1 MAKNSSANTGDMAL
15 DRWSAVRDRADNQ
28 LRRVGMTQ
36 WNYGEEDRKQKLN
49 DFSGYLNS
57 GNYSLDNNKKYR
69 DMATQAVADLD
80 AEMKRYGTSSNEY
93 KTLKGYKTYYENALP
108 TFDRLDVG
116 ANVQDYLSY
125 DQDKGFTNW
134 HSQDDYNTQK
144 SYLDQQRQAVQTEL
158 DGIEDKTSV
167 DYQNLKSWQDQLDM
181 YANALEERN
190 NWDKQFEDVNDY
202 TAYERAGDYKNS
214 IQAKQT
220 LKDAQDQLKETE
232 ARLKAMQMKFA
243 AVTDLSTLDGA
254 DAQEYQDFINLQQDY
269 KQLQE
274 NVTNAAAEVA
284 GLEKWQK
291 NTATYNLLS
300 QYGEDADYEQ
310 VLNDLRAAREKAQEG
325 TEDWAKIDLQIRAIA
340 GENEDGLNENGQYDD
355 STLLGRSI
363 MRDFD
368 VDAAQ
373 KRLDE
378 IDQELKDLGVSTS
391 RFWGGVTNA
400 DNAFGVDA
408 AGMVYTDENAVGES
422 DPRVMALRQEKTELT
437 RKMNSAEK
445 FQEKDAAETA
455 FKNLSDEDHA
465 ALQEEGLKHISQ
477 KGNNFYRDG
486 GYDPTQSSG
495 MLENFQYLDDELG
508 GDIRDMLIEAV
519 GAEALGRDIGYTVD
533 DIMRLYQGDINHI
546 AGKKEADKISAMDS
560 DFARWNRQ
568 VLGVGTQ
575 AGLNQFVT
583 GIRQAF
589 SDDYIEPNKTSYK
602 AQYTREDLKRY
613 GDENFINGS
622 NVSQVLFD
630 TTQTTANMLPMIAAS
645 ALLTKAGAAPV
656 VGELVGAGLMSLSSG
671 GNTYQQALAEGW
683 DKTDAKAYSTILG
696 AAEGAMQYLIGG
708 ISGLG
713 GVTEDS
719 ILKAAQGIN
728 NAAVRFA
735 TETGVHILSET
746 TEELAQNRLQ
756 RYLEYNLFD
765 KGDADWMS
773 WDDDDWYT
781 VIVTALS
788 TGAMEGLPGGINAV
802 KTSRLG
808 NQLAGNVIPGKAALK
823 SSQANNELI
832 TEVGKAMQGNE
843 ALHETL
849 TTIGLNLMEEGSE
862 AYDLAERMQS
872 GKAAKSAWN
881 YGTLYSEILSEYQA
895 RNGKNGTAD
904 AMAAVIGGAI
914 KYHELK
920 RAEDT
925 VSQAEA
931 QAAQVRRENPGAEV
945 LEANAS
951 ALSTMGVG
959 NAAQATEYGAL
970 ANKVLSGTSLSD
982 AEMQKLLGDSTA
994 AKATRVLLSRQSSN
1008 PEALRE
1014 LNLSLTR
1021 GNTEA
1026 AKAAINSQIEE
1037 ARAAKQLQRQANIEA
1052 VAQAAAEAADQSAVS
1067 AAAANAERSPAAVAQ
1082 GQERVVA
1089 STVKA
1094 VQKADTE
1101 LEAATRRLE
1110 QLKKMSFKELAN
1122 SKLLGEGGAE
1132 ILVNAATDQDM
1143 RQQMATL
1150 QNRAEKLSAVRFPS
1164 QAQRTELADIREQQA
1179 ALKEQIVANAES
1191 VRSQLEARASAN
1203 ASRGSA
1209 NAAPAADTAAAPAEA
1224 AQITSADTIIVP
1236 GTGARMSR
1244 EGFVQDYMAQNP
1256 GVTLEQANER
1266 FDQYAEQTGAVT
1278 KGNAENGQTAD
1289 QDQERNDVGER
1300 GDRTEDQGRSDQ
1312 SEQAAERSGADEFE
1326 ELRTD
1331 GSRPEDAPAA
1341 RVTKGASRV
1350 TDDNI
1355 EVISDDYTDIPEL
1368 TASLKRSGFKKIT
1381 FILDGDLVNDLGDS
1395 VAAVYNNG
1403 ELFLRLDYPQPG
1415 YDYVGTAEHERLHL
1429 KLELMRAKF
1438 GDEDGKAFVST
1449 TLQSLLGREAFTKA
1463 FDAYAKVYGP
1473 VYLASGLSV
1482 DEVAHMICEE
1492 MLCDMVGGINNFGT
1506 DLGDY
1511 LEDAEGILEASK
1523 FNVVM
1528 QNLVD
1533 NPSGDPGM
1541 VIMEEIDKNAL
1552 PYGIPADTLISS
1564 ENVDNPS
1571 TQPADA
1577 SQVSKYAFFG
1587 LAEALGF
1594 KVDQTGSKNKVYYLN
1609 DEDAKL
1615 GRNGFTQITVDII
1628 KQSPI
1633 GDLIRY
1639 SVDKGDITADE
1650 AEQQYNLFA
1659 SIASI
1664 TDQTHD
1670 FYQAMQFMGSTI
1682 FTAMKANSDKQYGT
1696 TYDFPSICTKTQA
1709 VINEMGAQ
1717 MVAKGRS
1724 LTEDEIIEAY
1734 NNVFNDGNPVPCP
1747 ECYVFSR
1754 WVGIGGLL
1762 DNIRSY
1768 QDRFGKMTVE
1778 EVITAYDEANKEVL
1792 AFAEENGPSKGRA
1805 KGSLAS
1811 KLDKQ
1816 FKSLEESI
1824 QTKENQGEAVAEKD
1838 YETRDKLAARMATIR
1853 SLTWIDD
1860 VYFGG
1865 KAHKAS
1871 NVNPNFAVPL
1881 EVLYDLNEGETFAR
1895 DYKEAWAFRTTQGAG
1910 YGKAITPYAEAILG
1924 EGMLVTTNTTKSIKA
1939 KANGN
1944 LNNPYQTERGKI
1956 TENSARGKNLKAARQ
1971 KELNQLFI
1979 GGQRLQS
1986 TSDARFD
1993 NAVDYLLSALEL
2005 QAMHSGAQVYT
2016 KVPGAVA
2023 FFNAC
2028 KYCTNMSMMPKG
2040 GGLDAN
2046 GTPVDTNVGGM
2057 DLTTMMM
2064 LRKRFEYAGSIT
2076 IGVNDDHIRALMAQ
2090 EFRDF
2095 IIPYHASGGKMTLI
2109 ESFRQ
2114 TQDPDLKGTTIRS
2127 SDYTKTQSDKILND
2141 DVLRDSLGK
2150 SEKEIEDIHKFR
2162 ETRLWI
2168 LTGGKS
2174 GAYHSEILN
2183 PYEDGITEAQS
2194 NARRVLQGVYASMQE
2209 GGKWNGVKLAKGKVE
2224 HQIFPNEFWDVS
2236 STYENSSVNTQR
2248 YLDYCDA
2255 LGFLHRFSGKTV
2267 TYNRKTGKSEIVP
2280 VTGYD
2285 QNGNKIPLT
2294 DLAYKNGTDGEIE
2307 PFFWKTLTDRRMY
2320 GNNGQYLEQPNVDL
2334 TNLKAETVTTFA
2346 APMGERRYNHRVS
2359 MTNAAA
2365 RAANVSRNSIQSLP
2379 DGRKYVKLDGNIFLN
2394 EDGSEMS
2401 PSQAYNRLVGTSITT
2416 EDGDTIT
2423 FVNRLDGVRV
2433 RDELFRKRPGYS
2445 EGVDPDAIG
2454 QEVNRNIVE
2463 AIQASSA
2470 TERNQ
2475 AQTHPKPSVSDFDVR
2490 DVLVADDNAAYNIKF
2505 SIANLNDGTKV
2516 AYAKKYISAE
2526 PDVFEE
2532 IKKAETM
2539 AKVPK
2544 SRLETETGRK
2554 HPDSQSGAEATEL
2567 QPVDSITPSASEVKK
2582 EIEPIEEVPAE
2593 AVTEE
2598 VSEGGRPIPRY
2609 SMRETDPETLKFL
2622 NDQLEKG
2629 EVVRAYKTFLEL
2641 TDENG
2646 NVQLYP
2652 PMATVQTGEDGK
2664 RKMANAM
2671 AVGAWEKS
2679 VGNPNSKNIF
2689 YDKKKDAWYYNL
2701 VKDNGGSVPA
2711 AYDPYQHSSNVVLN
2725 DQFESAYQR
2734 PNLATYEVVIP
2745 QSELTSGY
2753 HYEATRDDGQVVR
2766 AALPVGEH
2774 PWKKGI
2780 VAGKLKNTDR
2790 TVYMTRWL
2798 MPVRK
2803 VENSEVAQMYKE
2815 ILDREETPVAIPFNV
2830 VPPGLQEALE
2840 RAGVPIDYEGSGQ
2853 YKSWGK
2859 RYGTDRFPAGKP
2871 IVGTQS
2877 RLSIQNDGTEN
2888 TNPYPENTLQH
2899 DMLEAARNGTLSE
2912 WVTEQM
2918 NAHEDALENAKIRPP
2933 VIPSKGF
2940 VPKVT
2945 AQEKAAL
2952 ENRRK
2957 GLIQAKGAMKPS
2969 EKSNGFAMPKK
2980 DEAGNW
2986 FHRFLQNVGSAKE
2999 LKVAQD
3005 QVEKFAFTDVA
3016 GTYTPDSNKAD
3027 LNWAKN
3033 VISEDG
3039 LDSAVKQFNR
3049 EAMKMEMPSNVTKSL
3064 ALGQQLL
3071 IETSRQGD
3079 MQKFLDVLS
3088 SLTLLSSQA
3097 GKSLQAFRMLKQ
3109 SGPIGELYYV
3119 QKAVGQLNDRN
3130 ADKITAGRMSEI
3142 TVPEDLANAVLMAST
3157 QEAQDKAMDELI
3169 AGIAAQV
3176 PVTLMDKWNAWRY
3189 MAMLG
3194 NARTHVRN
3202 IIGNA
3207 VFVPLRFAK
3216 DLMAAGGEFLAT
3228 KTGLME
3234 EQDRRKAISV
3244 SRELRDFAKQDA
3256 LAMQK
3261 ELQGSGKYNPAREIL
3276 DARKILPGF
3285 LETISRKNGEL
3296 LEYEDWLF
3304 LSPAYQG
3311 ALSQALAHTGY
3322 SLSEMLDGSNKDAV
3336 RALNNARRIA
3346 IEEAQKATYRDFNAA
3361 ASMLNRIKRMESG
3374 KTSDK
3379 VIGVLLEG
3387 ILPFTKTPINI
3398 LRRGVEYSP
3407 IGIASSIFEAAA
3419 GVKNGNLDVAQFI
3432 DHLSAG
3438 LSGTAVAVLG
3448 YLLAS
3453 LGYIRNKKDDK
3464 EEEFDKLQ
3472 GYQDYSIQ
3480 IGKVSATIDWAAPT
3494 ALPLF
3499 TGAAAY
3505 DMIQRDEGLE
3515 WKDAWDAMMMI
3526 AEPMMSLSML
3536 DGLNSTLSAA
3546 SYADDSQKLAT
3557 VASSAFTSYLGQAF
3571 PTLLGQVARS
3581 IDGTRRSTYVDK
3593 NSPVPTAIQRFVQSS
3608 VQNKIPVWEEQKI
3621 PYIDQW
3627 GREDTV
3633 SSKFLGAMENFL
3645 SPSYVNIVHTT
3656 DVDEALR
3663 DLYDTTKDSGV
3674 LPSTVAKYF
3683 SVAGERKDLTAGEY
3697 VSYAKDVGSTKYQLL
3712 TSLFADP
3719 RYMSLTD
3726 DQKAEA
3732 VSVIYKYA
3740 TAAGKYHVD
3749 QNYDLHAQGKWIE
3762 EAEAAA
3768 TDVQRFNR
3776 IWEYLEEHFK
3786 K

>member
-1 MAKNSSANTGDMAL
+1 MAKNSTANSYQDLAQA
-15 DRWSAVRDRADNQ
+15 RWSAVRDKADNQ

-36 WNYGEEDRKQKLN
+36 WNVDEEDRKQKLN
-49 DFSGYLNS
+49 DFSNYLNS
-57 GNYSLDNNKKYR
+57 GNYTTDNNQKYR

-80 AEMKRYGTSSNEY
+80 SQMKRYGKSSDEY
-93 KTLKGYKTYYENALP
+93 KMLDGYKNYYQNALP

-116 ANVQDYLSY
+116 ANVQNYLSY

-144 SYLDQQRQAVQTEL
+144 SYLDQQRQAVQAEL
-158 DGIEDKTSV
+158 DAIEDQTSV
-167 DYQNLKSWQDQLDM
+167 DYQNLKSWREQLDM

-190 NWDKQFEDVNDY
+190 TWDKQFEDVNDY

-220 LKDAQDQLKETE
+220 L
-232 ARLKAMQMKFA
+232 
-243 AVTDLSTLDGA
+243 A
-254 DAQEYQDFINLQQDY
+254 DAQEKLKNTEADLKTLEMKFAGVDPAMGLTDQQMAEY
-269 KQLQE
+269 NQMLQLQE
-274 NVTNAAAEVA
+274 DVKTQRDNVLSATKEVA

-291 NTATYNLLS
+291 KTAEYNLFS

-310 VLNDLRAAREKAQEG
+310 ILNDLRAAREKAQEG
-325 TEDWAKIDLQIRAIA
+325 TEDWAKIDLQIRALA
-340 GENEDGLNENGQYDD
+340 GENENGLNENGQYDEN
-355 STLLGRSI
+355 TLYGRAV

-368 VDAAQ
+368 VEAGQ
-373 KRLDE
+373 KRLEE
-378 IDQELKDLGVSTS
+378 IDQELKDLGVSTN

-400 DNAFGVDA
+400 DNNFGVDA

-422 DPRVMALRQEKTELT
+422 DPRVMKLRAEKTDLT
-437 RKMNSAEK
+437 RKMNSAAK
-445 FQEKDAAETA
+445 FQEKDAAEKA
-455 FKNLSDEDHA
+455 FSGLSEEEHN
-465 ALQEEGLKHISQ
+465 ALQEAGLQHISQ
-477 KGNNFYRDG
+477 KGNTYYRDIG
-486 GYDPTQSSG
+486 FDSTQSNGQLDNFRYLNDTEKLDALPEKYRAYADQAKAIRG
-495 MLENFQYLDDELG
+495 MLV
-508 GDIRDMLIEAV
+508 EAL
-519 GAEALGRDIGYTVD
+519 GAEALGKDIGYTAD
-533 DIMRLYQGDINHI
+533 DILRLYEGDINMI
-546 AGKKEADKISAMDS
+546 AGLLSAQDISSMDS

-575 AGLNQFVT
+575 AGLNQFAT
-583 GIRQAF
+583 GMRQAF
-589 SDDYIEPNKTSYK
+589 SDDYIEPNKTAYK
-602 AQYTREDLKRY
+602 AQFTREDLKRY
-613 GDENFINGS
+613 GDEQIANGS
-622 NVSQVLFD
+622 NISQMLFD

-645 ALLTKAGAAPV
+645 YLMTKAGLAPV
-656 VGELVGAGLMSLSSG
+656 AGEIVGAGLMGLSSG

-683 DKTDAKAYSTILG
+683 DKTDAKAYATILG
-696 AAEGAMQYLIGG
+696 AAEGTMQYLIGG
-708 ISGLG
+708 IGALG
-713 GVTEDS
+713 GVGEEGL
-719 ILKAAQGIN
+719 LKAATGIN

-735 TETGVHILSET
+735 TETGIHILSET

-756 RYLEYNLFD
+756 RYLDYKLGATD
-765 KGDADWMS
+765 DADWMS
-773 WDDDDWYT
+773 WNDDDWYT

-802 KTSRLG
+802 RNTKLG
-808 NQLAGNVIPGKAALK
+808 NQLAGNAIPGKAILK
-823 SSQANNELI
+823 SNQARNEII
-832 TEVGKAMQGNE
+832 TQIGEAMKGNE

-849 TTIGLNLMEEGSE
+849 TTIGTNLMEEGSE
-862 AYDLAERMQS
+862 AYDLAERMES

-881 YGTLYSEILSEYQA
+881 YGVLYSEILSEYQK
-895 RNGKNGTAD
+895 RNGKAGVED
-904 AMAAVIGGAI
+904 GMAAVIGGAI
-914 KYHELK
+914 KYHELESAK
-920 RAEDT
+920 TA
-925 VSQAEA
+925 VAQAEE

-951 ALSTMGVG
+951 ALTSMGVG
-959 NAAQATEYGAL
+959 NATQATEYGVL
-970 ANKVLSGTSLSD
+970 ANKVLSGTNLTE
-982 AEMQKLLGDSTA
+982 AEMNKLLGDSTA

-1008 PEALRE
+1008 PNALQE
-1014 LNLSLTR
+1014 MNLSLTR

-1037 ARAAKQLQRQANIEA
+1037 AREAKRLHRQANIEA
-1052 VAQAAAEAADQSAVS
+1052 VAQAAAEAADQSAVR
-1067 AAAANAERSPAAVAQ
+1067 AAAMTAERSQPAIAQ
-1082 GQERVVA
+1082 GQERVA
-1089 STVKA
+1089 TSTVKA
-1094 VQKADTE
+1094 VQKADAN

-1110 QLKKMSFKELAN
+1110 QIKKMSFKELAN
-1122 SKLLGEGGAE
+1122 SKILGEGGAE
-1132 ILVNAATDQDM
+1132 ALIGASTDRDM
-1143 RQQMATL
+1143 QRQMATL
-1150 QNRAEKLSAVRFPS
+1150 QKRAEKLSTIKFPS

-1179 ALKEQIVANAES
+1179 ALKQQIVANAES
-1191 VRSQLEARASAN
+1191 VRGQIEARASTNTAPVT
-1203 ASRGSA
+1203 AA
-1209 NAAPAADTAAAPAEA
+1209 ETAPAAPAQNSSDF
-1224 AQITSADTIIVP
+1224 ADTIVVP

-1244 EGFVQDYMAQNP
+1244 EGFVQDYMARNP
-1256 GVTLEQANER
+1256 GATLEQANAR
-1266 FDQYAEQTGAVT
+1266 FDQFAEQTGAVK

-1289 QDQERNDVGER
+1289 QDQERNDVGDR
-1300 GDRTEDQGRSDQ
+1300 GDRAEDQGRSDQ
-1312 SEQAAERSGADEFE
+1312 SEPAAERSGADEFE

-1355 EVISDDYTDIPEL
+1355 EVITDDYADLPEL

-1463 FDAYAKVYGP
+1463 FDAYAKAYGP
-1473 VYLASGLSV
+1473 VYLASGLPV

-1533 NPSGDPGM
+1533 NPAGDPGT

-1615 GRNGFTQITVDII
+1615 GRNGFTQITVDMI

-1639 SVDKGDITADE
+1639 SVDKGDITPGQ

-1682 FTAMKANSDKQYGT
+1682 FTALKANSDTQYGT

-1709 VINEMGAQ
+1709 TINEMSAQ

-1724 LTEDEIIEAY
+1724 LTEAEIRQAY
-1734 NNVFNDGNPVPCP
+1734 NDVFNDGNPVPCP

-1768 QDRFGKMTVE
+1768 QERFGKMSVD
-1778 EVITAYDEANKEVL
+1778 EVIAAYNEANKEVL
-1792 AFAEENGPSKGRA
+1792 AFAKENGLSKGRA

-1811 KLDKQ
+1811 LLDKQ
-1816 FKSLEESI
+1816 YKILEEDI
-1824 QTKENQGEAVAEKD
+1824 QKRENQGEAVPNKD
-1838 YETRDKLAARMATIR
+1838 YEIRDKLAARMSTIR
-1853 SLTWIDD
+1853 SLTWIDE
-1860 VYFGG
+1860 VYFAG
-1865 KAHKAS
+1865 KEHKAG
-1871 NVNPNFAVPL
+1871 NVNPNFSVPIN
-1881 EVLYDLNEGETFAR
+1881 VLYDLNEGETFAR

-1924 EGMLVTTNTTKSIKA
+1924 EGMLVTANTTKSIKA
-1939 KANGN
+1939 KAAGA
-1944 LNNPYQTERGKI
+1944 LNNPYQTERGRI
-1956 TENSARGKNLKAARQ
+1956 TDSSARGKNLKTARK

-1993 NAVDYLLSALEL
+1993 NAVDYLLAALEL
-2005 QAMHSGAQVYT
+2005 QSMKGGAQVYT

-2023 FFNAC
+2023 FFDIC
-2028 KYCTNMSMMPKG
+2028 KMCTNMSMMPKG
-2040 GGLDAN
+2040 GGLDASGN
-2046 GTPVDTNVGGM
+2046 PVDTSVGGM
-2057 DLTTMMM
+2057 DLKTMVM
-2064 LRKRFEYAGSIT
+2064 LRKRFEHAGSIT
-2076 IGVNDDHIRALMAQ
+2076 IGVNDAHIRALMAQ

-2095 IIPYHASGGKMTLI
+2095 IIPYHASGGKIDLI
-2109 ESFRQ
+2109 EYFRQ
-2114 TQDPDLKGTTIRS
+2114 VQDPDLKNQKDAKGNPIRIRS
-2127 SDYTKTQSDKILND
+2127 SDYTKTQSDKILSD
-2141 DVLRDSLGK
+2141 ELLRSYFGK
-2150 SEKEIEDIHKFR
+2150 TGPEIEDIHKFR
-2162 ETRLWI
+2162 DTRLWI
-2168 LTGGKS
+2168 LTAGKS
-2174 GAYHSEILN
+2174 GTYYSDVLD
-2183 PYEDGITEAQS
+2183 PYAEGLTESQS
-2194 NARRVLQGVYASMQE
+2194 NARTVLQELYASMQAD
-2209 GGKWNGVKLAKGKVE
+2209 GKWNGVQLAKGKVE
-2224 HQIFPNEFWDVS
+2224 HQIFPNEFWDTK
-2236 STYENSSVNTQR
+2236 STYDTSSVNTQR

-2255 LGFLHRFSGKTV
+2255 LGFLHRFSGKTIS
-2267 TYNRKTGKSEIVP
+2267 KGQIIP

-2285 QNGNKIPLT
+2285 QNGNKVELT
-2294 DLAYKNGTDGEIE
+2294 DLAYDKDGNIE

-2365 RAANVSRNSIQSLP
+2365 RTANVSRMSKQTEALGDGTAEGLRGANAESKARGASDINLFDD
-2379 DGRKYVKLDGNIFLN
+2379 DGRRILDRSGSVFKRDGTPKAWGSLQKSDRQRIVSAVREFFEDEANFTPEANQLWAQLGASDDKFAQFFYDLIRERGFTTDFEDYVGDLYLENSGGL
-2394 EDGSEMS
+2394 MTAM
-2401 PSQAYNRLVGTSITT
+2401 QAAMEG
-2416 EDGDTIT
+2416 
-2423 FVNRLDGVRV
+2423 
-2433 RDELFRKRPGYS
+2433 PG
-2445 EGVDPDAIG
+2445 GPTAQAI
-2454 QEVNRNIVE
+2454 
-2463 AIQASSA
+2463 
-2470 TERNQ
+2470 
-2475 AQTHPKPSVSDFDVR
+2475 PSV
-2490 DVLVADDNAAYNIKF
+2490 
-2505 SIANLNDGTKV
+2505 
-2516 AYAKKYISAE
+2516 
-2526 PDVFEE
+2526 
-2532 IKKAETM
+2532 
-2539 AKVPK
+2539 
-2544 SRLETETGRK
+2544 
-2554 HPDSQSGAEATEL
+2554 
-2567 QPVDSITPSASEVKK
+2567 
-2582 EIEPIEEVPAE
+2582 EEVPAE

-2753 HYEATRDDGQVVR
+2753 HYEATRDDGQVVK

-2815 ILDREETPVAIPFNV
+2815 ILDKEANPVPIPFNV
-2830 VPPGLQEALE
+2830 VPPGLQEELE
-2840 RAGVPIDYEGSGQ
+2840 KIGVPIDYEGSGQ

-2871 IVGTQS
+2871 IS
-2877 RLSIQNDGTEN
+2877 RMSIQDNTND
-2888 TNPYPENTLQH
+2888 NPYPPNTLQH
-2899 DMLEAARNGTLSE
+2899 DLLEAARNGNLSE
-2912 WVTEQM
+2912 WVTQQM

-2940 VPKVT
+2940 VPKVSE
-2945 AQEKAAL
+2945 QEKAAL
-2952 ENRRK
+2952 ERRRQ

-2969 EKSNGFAMPKK
+2969 EKSNGFAMPKA
-2980 DEAGNW
+2980 DETGNR
-2986 FHRFLQNVGSAKE
+2986 FRRFLQNAGSAQE

-3005 QVEKFAFTDVA
+3005 QVEKFAFTDIA
-3016 GTYTPDSNKAD
+3016 STYVPDSNKAD
-3027 LNWAKN
+3027 LTWAKD
-3033 VISEDG
+3033 VIHEDG
-3039 LDSAVKQFNR
+3039 LESAIKQFNR
-3049 EAMKMEMPSNVTKSL
+3049 EALKMEMPANVTKSL

-3079 MQKFLDVLS
+3079 MQNFLDVLS

-3119 QKAVGQLNDRN
+3119 QKAVKQLNDRN
-3130 ADKITAGRMSEI
+3130 ADKITAGKMAEV
-3142 TVPEDLANAVLMAST
+3142 TVPEDLSKAVLMASD
-3157 QEAQDKAMDELI
+3157 EASRDKAMDDLI

-3176 PVTLMDKWNAWRY
+3176 PVTMMDKWNAWRY
-3189 MAMLG
+3189 LAMLG

-3216 DLMAAGGEFLAT
+3216 DLMAAGGEFIAT
-3228 KTGLME
+3228 KAGLME
-3234 EQDRRKAISV
+3234 EGDRRKSVSV

-3256 LAMQK
+3256 KIMQK

-3276 DARKILPGF
+3276 DARKVLPGF
-3285 LETISRKNGEL
+3285 LETLSRKNGQA

-3304 LSPAYQG
+3304 LSPAYQK

-3322 SLSEMLDGSNKDAV
+3322 TVEEMQNGSNYDAV
-3336 RALNNARRIA
+3336 KALNNARRIA
-3346 IEEAQKATYRDFNAA
+3346 VEEAQKATYRDFNAA

-3374 KTSDK
+3374 KASDK

-3387 ILPFTKTPINI
+3387 VLPFTKTPINI

-3419 GVKNGNLDVAQFI
+3419 GVKNGNLDVAEFI

-3453 LGYIRNKKDDK
+3453 LGYIRGKKDDK
-3464 EEEFDKLQ
+3464 EEEFEKLQ
-3472 GYQDYSIQ
+3472 GYQDYSLQ
-3480 IGKVSATIDWAAPT
+3480 IGDVSATIDWAAPT

-3499 TGAAAY
+3499 TGAAVHS
-3505 DMIQRDEGLE
+3505 MIRDGESLE

-3536 DGLNSTLSAA
+3536 DGLNNVLSSA

-3581 IDGTRRSTYVDK
+3581 VDGTRRSTYIDK

-3608 VQNKIPVWEEQKI
+3608 VQNKIPVWESQKI
-3621 PYIDQW
+3621 PYIDVW
-3627 GREDTV
+3627 GREDTND
-3633 SSKFLGAMENFL
+3633 SKVLGALENFL
-3645 SPSYVNIVHTT
+3645 SPSYINVVNTT
-3656 DVDEALR
+3656 DVDETLR
-3663 DLYDTTKDSGV
+3663 ELYDKTKENSV
-3674 LPSTVAKYF
+3674 LPSQVGKYF
-3683 SVAGERKDLTAGEY
+3683 SVNGERKDLTPDEY
-3697 VSYAKDVGSTKYQLL
+3697 VSYAKDVGSTKYTLL
-3712 TSLFADP
+3712 AQLFADP
-3719 RYMSLTD
+3719 RYMALTD
-3726 DQKAEA
+3726 EQKAKA
-3732 VSVIYKYA
+3732 ISKIYSYA
-3740 TAAGKYHVD
+3740 TAVGKYHID
-3749 QNYDLHAQGKWIE
+3749 QNYDLHGQGKWME
-3762 EAEAAA
+3762 EANAMPTEI
-3768 TDVQRFNR
+3768 QRFNR
-3776 IWEYLEEHFK
+3776 IWEYLEEYLNK
-3786 K
+3786 